1 MKFLN
6 QKGQG
11 ALEYLLIIG
20 GALVIAAV
28 VVTVLSS
35 SGTAGGNTAKT
46 SSQSAICS
54 TKADQKTCVMALD
67 GFGCTWST
75 VNNSCTAPAACDQ
88 VGKVYNG
95 TTYAETGVDGTDNL
109 SLAQRNIVCASGRV
123 PSTFTCA
130 SPITA
135 GTC

>member
-35 SGTAGGNTAKT
+35 SGIPARDKPRLVAKLLFAQANPILFHQMT
-46 SSQSAICS
+46 MPVVSPFSLVMGANGMP
-54 TKADQKTCVMALD
+54 QKNYVSFESM
-67 GFGCTWST
+67 
-75 VNNSCTAPAACDQ
+75 
-88 VGKVYNG
+88 Y
-95 TTYAETGVDGTDNL
+95 
-109 SLAQRNIVCASGRV
+109 
-123 PSTFTCA
+123 
-130 SPITA
+130 
-135 GTC
+135 